1 MKQNLYE
8 RLIQYIVE
16 NQERFYRIA
25 YSYTGHQE
33 DALDVVQTAVCKA
46 LESYGAIKNE
56 DAVRTWFYRIL
67 IHECLAVLK
76 KRKKLVLLEDYT
88 EQGEAYMENGYEQ
101 EADIWDELNRLEP
114 DVQGIIWLR
123 FFEELPL
130 KDIACITGMNLST
143 VKTKL
148 YRGLKLLKE
157 NIQEADLWAN

>member
-8 RLIQYIVE
+8 RLIQYILE

-46 LESYGAIKNE
+46 LESYETIRNE

-67 IHECLAVLK
+67 VNECLVVLN

-88 EQGEAYMENGYEQ
+88 
-101 EADIWDELNRLEP
+101 
-114 DVQGIIWLR
+114 
-123 FFEELPL
+123 
-130 KDIACITGMNLST
+130 
-143 VKTKL
+143 
-148 YRGLKLLKE
+148 
-157 NIQEADLWAN
+157 